1 MLDDTTGKGRLVMTE
16 LETFRRQKDRYF
28 KSGPDSPISHAQRDD
43 FAGLAYYPENDGLR
57 LVVHPE
63 EFAEKEPIHM
73 TTSTG
78 GVQEYVRWGRFGFA
92 VDQQAAALTIYY
104 AAWGGFFVPF
114 VDATSGNETYGA
126 GRYLELEA
134 LEDGTFLADFN
145 LAYNPY
151 CAYSEDF
158 SCPVPPAENRIAVP
172 VRAGEMQYQG
182 H

>member
-1 MLDDTTGKGRLVMTE
+1 MTE

-28 KSGPDSPISHAQRDD
+28 KTGPDSPIPREQRDG
-43 FAGLAYYPENDGLR
+43 FAGLVYYPERADMR
-57 LVVHPE
+57 LIVQPE
-63 EFAEKEPIHM
+63 EFAEKDAIQM

-78 GVQEYVRWGRFGFA
+78 GVQDYQRWGRFVFE
-92 VDQQAAALTIYY
+92 VDQQPAALTIYY
-104 AAWGGFFVPF
+104 ASWGGFFVPF
-114 VDATSGNETYGA
+114 VDATSGGETYGA

-134 LEDGTFLADFN
+134 LEDGSFLADFN

-151 CAYSEDF
+151 CAYSEAF